1 MNQFSYKE
9 LYRRNLPHI
18 QPPGATLFIT
28 FRLAGSIPTE
38 VLRALL
44 EERDNIER
52 KMARITDKQER
63 AKRAYLAERK
73 LFGEWDNALDTLSN
87 GPYWLRDDEIA
98 KLVAGS
104 LHHLDNS
111 RYRLDAFCIM
121 PNHVHLVC
129 APLEE
134 ADGIYFSM
142 SKIMHSLKRHTA
154 RHANQVLNRSGD
166 FWEHENYDHY
176 ARDET
181 EFQRIV
187 NYVLNNP
194 VKAGLVS
201 KPEDWKWSFCRTNL

>member
-9 LYRRNLPHI
+9 SYRRKLPHI
-18 QPPGATLFIT
+18 QPPGTTVFIT
-28 FRLAGSIPTE
+28 FRLADSIPMD
-38 VLRALL
+38 VLHALL
-44 EERDNIER
+44 EEHNRMER
-52 KMARITDKQER
+52 ELARITDKQER
-63 AKRAYLAERK
+63 AKRAHLAERK
-73 LFGEWDNALDTLSN
+73 FFGKWDDALDTLSN
-87 GPYWLRDDEIA
+87 GPYWLQDDEIA

-104 LHHLDNS
+104 LHHLDNVK
-111 RYRLDAFCIM
+111 YLLDAFCIM

-129 APLEE
+129 TPLQE

-154 RHANQVLNRSGD
+154 RHANQVLNRVGD

-176 ARDET
+176 ARDEA

-194 VKAGLVS
+194 VKAGFV
-201 KPEDWKWSFCRTNL
+201 KAPEEWKWSFCSTNL